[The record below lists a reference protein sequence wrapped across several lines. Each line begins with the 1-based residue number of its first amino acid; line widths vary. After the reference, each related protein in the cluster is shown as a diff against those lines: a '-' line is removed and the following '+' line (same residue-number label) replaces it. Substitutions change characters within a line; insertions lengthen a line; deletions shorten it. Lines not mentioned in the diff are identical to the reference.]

1 MSYYGN
7 LQCCAVKEITNMGYD
22 GTPLDTLKKLYSN
35 FRGLPRAAFMI
46 YTGVGVTRHK
56 QRNFT
61 AFITENKLGAVDIA
75 TQPAQN
81 PNSGRNVTVYVWTI
95 DRPALKKFNEAHG
108 FSVVTSVPNYPYHL

>member
-7 LQCCAVKEITNMGYD
+7 LHCCAVKEITNMGYD